1 MASAPER
8 LLDGKRTLITGASK
22 GIGADLAR
30 AFAEAGASLVLSG
43 RDADGLASQ
52 AARLSSDHRVPV
64 AVVAADLSVAEE
76 PERLA
81 EEALAVYDGLDVL
94 VNNAGISHPE
104 LVVALTAALL
114 DDVLNVNLRA
124 PALLAS
130 RVGAAMARAGSGS
143 VITVA
148 SAAGLRPLS
157 EHYGYCISKAGLLM
171 ATKVLA
177 LELGPSGVRANSIC
191 PTVTLT
197 DMGQKVWLDH
207 PDKAAPMLER
217 IPLRR
222 FAFPRE
228 VSDTALWLASD
239 AAAMINGVDLPID
252 GGYLVS

>member
-1 MASAPER
+1 VF
-8 LLDGKRTLITGASK
+8 G
-22 GIGADLAR
+22 
-30 AFAEAGASLVLSG
+30 
-43 RDADGLASQ
+43 
-52 AARLSSDHRVPV
+52 
-64 AVVAADLSVAEE
+64 
-76 PERLA
+76 
-81 EEALAVYDGLDVL
+81 GLDVL

-104 LVVALTAALL
+104 LVIDLTADHL

-124 PALLAS
+124 PSLLAA
-130 RVGAAMARAGSGS
+130 RVGAAMAGAGSGS
-143 VITVA
+143 IITVA
-148 SAAGLRPLS
+148 SAAGLRALT
-157 EHYGYCISKAGLLM
+157 EHYGYCISKAGLVM

-207 PDKAAPMLER
+207 PDKAAPMLQR

-228 VSDTALWLASD
+228 VSDTAIWLASD
-239 AAAMINGVDLPID
+239 ASAMINGVDLPID